1 MASHLLSSCFAAEQ
15 TKTLPVC
22 VLRCLCS
29 SSLRVNLLPHN
40 IQLHTKGL
48 SPECQRRC
56 ARRWEVFPYTFP
68 QPAMWQMCCF
78 FFPVL
83 DPLWQT
89 SEECEGPAFDLLCRW
104 GKWTHHQHL
113 LTFHPTPYSWGR
125 CTPPSAA
132 SCPPDRS
139 GHLRLPICR
148 EGETNRSCW
157 GWNPCSAASL
167 QSLALPLS
175 ECLE

>member
-1 MASHLLSSCFAAEQ
+1 MSNQFLIWHFNNSNCRTVGGSLHGVSLGFQ
-15 TKTLPVC
+15 LFQRTVPVC

-83 DPLWQT
+83 DPL
-89 SEECEGPAFDLLCRW
+89 
-104 GKWTHHQHL
+104 
-113 LTFHPTPYSWGR
+113 
-125 CTPPSAA
+125 
-132 SCPPDRS
+132 
-139 GHLRLPICR
+139 
-148 EGETNRSCW
+148 
-157 GWNPCSAASL
+157 
-167 QSLALPLS
+167 
-175 ECLE
+175 